1 MKYFS
6 LIWAQLFRSRT
17 RTLFTLLSVVTA
29 FLLFGMLDSV
39 RVAFNSGGN
48 SVAGANRLIVT
59 SRLSITQSLPI
70 RLDPQI
76 RQVQGV
82 RDVTSAMWFGGI
94 YQDPKNFFPNFSVAP
109 NYFDVYREFEVPK
122 DQLEAFHN
130 TRTGAIVGATLAQQF
145 GWKIGDTIPL
155 QATIFPRG
163 GSNDWPLQLVGI
175 FHSKNTAAAAN
186 DERQLMMNWKY
197 FDESNDYIKNQVSWY
212 TVTLDNAD
220 HASRVAQAI
229 DAISANSD
237 HETKSQTESAF
248 QQAFI
253 KQFADIGM
261 IVTSIMGAVFFTLL
275 LLTGNTMA
283 QAVRER
289 IPELATLKTLGFKD
303 GTVLMLVMV
312 ESVLLV
318 GLGGA
323 IGLGLAALALPAM
336 APKTMGMLPPQV
348 PLQTWLMGLGLI
360 VLIGLIVGVLPA
372 LRAKRLKIVDAL
384 AGR

>member
-6 LIWAQLFRSRT
+6 LVWAQLFRSRT
-17 RTLFTLLSVVTA
+17 RTLLTLLSVVVA

-39 RVAFNSGGN
+39 RVAFNSGG
-48 SVAGANRLIVT
+48 SVEGANRLVVA

-70 RLDPQI
+70 RLEAQV
-76 RQVQGV
+76 RQVAGV
-82 RDVTSAMWFGGI
+82 RDVAYGMWFGGI
-94 YQDPKNFFPNFSVAP
+94 YQDPKNFFPNFSVSP
-109 NYFDVYREFEVPK
+109 NYFDVYRELQIDPA
-122 DQLEAFHN
+122 QLEDWKQ
-130 TRTGAIVGATLAQQF
+130 TRTGAIVGETLAKQF

-163 GSNDWPLQLVGI
+163 GSNDWPLELKGI
-175 FHSKNTAAAAN
+175 FRSKDRSQAGNE
-186 DERQLMMNWKY
+186 ERQLMMNWKY
-197 FDESNDYIKNQVSWY
+197 FDESNDYIKNQVSYY
-212 TVTLDNAD
+212 TITLDNPD

-237 HETKSQTESAF
+237 HETKTQSESAF
-248 QQAFI
+248 QQAFV

-289 IPELATLKTLGFKD
+289 VPELATLKTLGFKD
-303 GTVLMLVMV
+303 GTVLSLVMI

-318 GLGGA
+318 GLGGL
-323 IGLGLAALALPAM
+323 LGMVLASLVLPVVAANFGGVLPAH
-336 APKTMGMLPPQV
+336 V
-348 PLQTWLMGLGLI
+348 PWNTWLLGVAL
-360 VLIGLIVGVLPA
+360 VLLIGTIVGLLPA